1 MICFL
6 TSRMD
11 NPFTG
16 ELNTANGFADEVRK
30 HFPDP
35 CRALYICS
43 DPDGWE
49 KTDFYAYSTPDNA
62 RKIRTGFDLSERNAH
77 MKEGR
82 DFWGINGELK
92 VLSTDDD
99 VICVEFVPLERENG
113 ELTKKNV
120 QDIF

>member
-1 MICFL
+1 MKQFIALVLLLIVLAC
-6 TSRMD
+6 SGCGD
-11 NPFTG
+11 YEKG
-16 ELNTANGFADEVRK
+16 EIVY
-30 HFPDP
+30 P
-35 CRALYICS
+35 
-43 DPDGWE
+43 

-120 QDIF
+120 QDNFKGKCREEKIKN